1 MGMVPSIRAMN
12 NQPTAS
18 RLQQPPSLV
27 RVASDELLLLGQE
40 LADYFKDHIP
50 TGNQAVLIECGF
62 VSNSSER
69 AGMITGLFRER
80 LAVGIVKG
88 IIAAKKDR

>member
-1 MGMVPSIRAMN
+1 
-12 NQPTAS
+12 
-18 RLQQPPSLV
+18 
-27 RVASDELLLLGQE
+27 
-40 LADYFKDHIP
+40 
-50 TGNQAVLIECGF
+50 VLIECGF